1 MAEFLDI
8 CTGLTQVLT
17 KQIQLLLENVLFM
30 RGTNFQFLANRG
42 ITQSAT
48 EIVHTKRN
56 GVVL

>member
-8 CTGLTQVLT
+8 GTGLTQVLT
-17 KQIQLLLENVLFM
+17 KQTQLLLEYIRFM
-30 RGTNFQFLANRG
+30 SGTNFQFLANRG
-42 ITQSAT
+42 ITRSAI